1 MRRPRAARQ
10 DCPTEMWSS
19 PVFFCRNGPC
29 GQQKK
34 PRRACG
40 ALRGEAAACGPAAS
54 GDSDWQE
61 ILESN
66 FLGESLR
73 NVMHGPKGQRG
84 GCLGPPAQRQG
95 RRLSGP
101 PRSPP
106 KDKGSAGGPS
116 RRPAR
121 TGHPAAPAPP
131 PPPIQTGCNRLLPPL
146 PEAGPRGSPPWRT
159 PPRPAP
165 GC

>member
-1 MRRPRAARQ
+1 MRRPAQSDRTAPQRCGAALFFSAGTGHAANKKSPGGLAGPSGARQ
-10 DCPTEMWSS
+10 RR
-19 PVFFCRNGPC
+19 VGPLPQ
-29 GQQKK
+29 GIAINM
-34 PRRACG
+34 RFWG
-40 ALRGEAAACGPAAS
+40 
-54 GDSDWQE
+54 
-61 ILESN
+61 SN

-84 GCLGPPAQRQG
+84 VCPGPPAQRQG

-131 PPPIQTGCNRLLPPL
+131 PPPIQTGCNRPLPPL